1 MENVTTKKTKDF
13 IIATGKSYSIKD
25 FINEVAKYLDL
36 KVFGKVKVLMK
47 N

>member
-1 MENVTTKKTKDF
+1 MEKAHQRKPRDF

-36 KVFGKVKVLMK
+36 KVFER
-47 N
+47 